1 MVDDKD
7 IEGVFNLLP
16 KEATYYFAKADNK
29 RAVSETVLQIIGEQ
43 HGLNGGAYPT
53 VKEAYKS
60 AMKEAETDDFVFIG
74 GSTYVV
80 ADLLK
85 NGI

>member
-1 MVDDKD
+1 MK
-7 IEGVFNLLP
+7 
-16 KEATYYFAKADNK
+16 
-29 RAVSETVLQIIGEQ
+29 IIAEQ
-43 HGLNGGAYPT
+43 HGLTGESYPT
-53 VKEAYKS
+53 VIEAYHS
-60 AMKEAETDDFVFIG
+60 AMKAAETDDFVFIG